1 MAMFCY
7 YCGKVGHSERLCQGR
22 KSDAITGKLLEG
34 QYGDWLKAD
43 SVRSG
48 TRNVSEREQEQRG
61 PACSTVQGV
70 QAGMTSMQHA
80 TAKEGIEAP
89 KKVVVNLKEG
99 FREEMGLLT
108 GIVQGEIYRKADSY
122 VEEQKKVKKL

>member
-22 KSDAITGKLLEG
+22 KSDAITGKVLEG

-48 TRNVSEREQEQRG
+48 TRNAPGREQEHRG
-61 PACSTVQGV
+61 PACSIVQGV
-70 QAGMTSMQHA
+70 QAGMTSMKHA
-80 TAKEGIEAP
+80 IAKRVSRLP
-89 KKVVVNLKEG
+89 KG
-99 FREEMGLLT
+99 
-108 GIVQGEIYRKADSY
+108 
-122 VEEQKKVKKL
+122 